1 MIEVHCHKFAQRNLY
16 IFEVE
21 NDSLCICCQE
31 EEFTMYLV
39 ERFEKWFNDKNAL
52 SFSPTGFSQNC
63 HLGKPLLRLRSN
75 YKNFEFLLL
84 LWLITIKPSLTVQ
97 FCVTLVYRFA
107 CEYYENKGNFI

>member
-39 ERFEKWFNDKNAL
+39 EGFEKWSNDKNAL

-63 HLGKPLLRLRSN
+63 HLGKLLLRL
-75 YKNFEFLLL
+75 
-84 LWLITIKPSLTVQ
+84 I
-97 FCVTLVYRFA
+97 
-107 CEYYENKGNFI
+107 